1 MNTIEGVKLS
11 QLCDYSFGD
20 QASIV
25 HNLDGAFMKPCN
37 LSNIEFLNK
46 IKDISGEKSLIT
58 LFVDNIRLYRRPI
71 IAKNEQDQNLV
82 DNLMLHN
89 SVLELCSQCLNMK
102 FIIFTNLEDTPIEEA
117 IEEQIPSNVI
127 AIYAANCLYFSDK
140 VIPIPYGLQRKLNDQ
155 DNRLD
160 IIDTHMQYNVEPN
173 KLLYMNHNIGNN
185 TIERSGINELFGEVH
200 WATVQTSS
208 VDYPSFL
215 SNIQN
220 HKFTICPI
228 GNAVDCHRNWE
239 VLYMKRVPVMKKHP
253 ALEKIYDN
261 FPVLFVDE
269 YSDITQKLLM
279 DNDYLYQESIN
290 MDMSLLDLDIL
301 FNRII
306 DKFKEN

>member
-1 MNTIEGVKLS
+1 MNTIEGVKLA

-20 QASIV
+20 SASVI
-25 HNLDGAFMKPCN
+25 HNLSGAFMKPCN

-140 VIPIPYGLQRKLNDQ
+140 VIPIPYGLQRKLDAQ

-160 IIDTHMQYNVEPN
+160 IIETHMEYNIEPT
-173 KLLYMNHNIGNN
+173 KLLYMNHHIQNN
-185 TIERSGINELFGEVH
+185 TIERSGINELFGGLD

-208 VDYPSFL
+208 VNYTSFL

-220 HKFTICPI
+220 HKFTICPM

-239 VLYMKRVPVMKKHP
+239 VLYMKRVPVMKKHKV
-253 ALEKIYDN
+253 LEKLYDN
-261 FPVLFVDE
+261 FPVLFVNE
-269 YSDITQKLLM
+269 YADITQKLLM
-279 DNDYLYQESIN
+279 DNEHLYQASIN
-290 MDMSLLDLDIL
+290 MDMSSLDLDVL
-301 FNRII
+301 FNSILN
-306 DKFKEN
+306 KFKDN

>member
-46 IKDISGEKSLIT
+46 IKHISREKSQAT

-71 IAKNEQDQNLV
+71 IAKTQKDQNIV
-82 DNLMLHN
+82 DGLMLYN
-89 SVLELCSQCLNMK
+89 SLLELCSQYLNMK
-102 FIIFTNLEDTPIEEA
+102 FIIVTNLEDTPIEES
-117 IEEQIPSNVI
+117 IEDQIPSNVI
-127 AIYAANCLYFSDK
+127 AIYAANCLYSSDK
-140 VIPIPYGLQRKLNDQ
+140 VIPIPCGLQRKLHSQ
-155 DNRLD
+155 DNRLNIIEKHMLYD
-160 IIDTHMQYNVEPN
+160 IDPA
-173 KLLYMNHNIGNN
+173 KLLYMNHNIQNN
-185 TIERSGINELFGEVH
+185 TIERSGINELFCRLD

-208 VDYPSFL
+208 VNYTSFL

-220 HKFTICPI
+220 HKFTICPM

-239 VLYMKRVPVMKKHP
+239 VLYMKRVPVMKKHK
-253 ALEKIYDN
+253 ALEKLYNN

-269 YSDITQKLLM
+269 YSDITEKLLI
-279 DNDYLYQESIN
+279 DNDYLYQASIN

-301 FNRII
+301 FDRII
-306 DKFKEN
+306 HKFNNN

>member
-20 QASIV
+20 QASIT
-25 HNLDGAFMKPCN
+25 NNIIGGFMKSCN

-46 IKDISGEKSLIT
+46 IKDISIEKSEAT

-71 IAKNEQDQNLV
+71 IAKTQKDQNIV
-82 DNLMLHN
+82 DGLMLYN
-89 SVLELCSQCLNMK
+89 SVLDLCSQYLNMK
-102 FIIFTNLEDTPIEEA
+102 FIIVTNLEDTPIEES

-127 AIYAANCLYFSDK
+127 AIYAANCLYSSDK
-140 VIPIPYGLQRKLNDQ
+140 VIPIPYGLQRKLDAQ

-160 IIDTHMQYNVEPN
+160 IIETHMQYNVEPT
-173 KLLYMNHNIGNN
+173 KLLYMNHHIQNN
-185 TIERSGINELFGEVH
+185 TIERSSINELFNEFD
-200 WATVQTSS
+200 WATVQTSR

-220 HKFTICPI
+220 HKFTMCPM

-239 VLYMKRVPVMKKHP
+239 VLYMKRVPIMKKHK
-253 ALEKIYDN
+253 ALEKLYDN
-261 FPVLFVDE
+261 FPVLFVNE

-279 DNDYLYQESIN
+279 DNDHLYQASIN
-290 MDMSLLDLDIL
+290 MDMSSLDLDVL

-306 DKFKEN
+306 HKFKDN

>member
-20 QASIV
+20 QASIT
-25 HNLDGAFMKPCN
+25 NNIIGGFMKSCN

-46 IKDISGEKSLIT
+46 IKDISIEKSEAT

-71 IAKNEQDQNLV
+71 IAKTQKDQNIV
-82 DNLMLHN
+82 DSLMLYN
-89 SVLELCSQCLNMK
+89 SVLDLCSQYLNMK
-102 FIIFTNLEDTPIEEA
+102 FIIVTNLEDTPIEES

-127 AIYAANCLYFSDK
+127 AIYAANCLYSSDK
-140 VIPIPYGLQRKLNDQ
+140 VIPIPYGLQRKLDAQ

-160 IIDTHMQYNVEPN
+160 IIETHMQYNIEPT
-173 KLLYMNHNIGNN
+173 KLLYMNHHIQNN
-185 TIERSGINELFGEVH
+185 TIERSGINQLFNGFD

-208 VDYPSFL
+208 VNYTSFL

-220 HKFTICPI
+220 HKFTICPM

-239 VLYMKRVPVMKKHP
+239 VLYMKRVPVMKKHK
-253 ALEKIYDN
+253 ALEKLYDN

-279 DNDYLYQESIN
+279 DNDYLYQASIN
-290 MDMSLLDLDIL
+290 MDMSSLDLDVL
-301 FNRII
+301 FNRIVN
-306 DKFKEN
+306 KFKDH

>member
-140 VIPIPYGLQRKLNDQ
+140 VIPIPYGLQRKLDAQ

-160 IIDTHMQYNVEPN
+160 IIETHMEYNIEPT
-173 KLLYMNHNIGNN
+173 KLLYMNHHIQNN
-185 TIERSGINELFGEVH
+185 TIERSGINELFGGLD

-208 VDYPSFL
+208 VNYTSFL

-220 HKFTICPI
+220 HKFTICPM

-239 VLYMKRVPVMKKHP
+239 VLYMKRVPVMKKHKV
-253 ALEKIYDN
+253 LEKLYDN
-261 FPVLFVDE
+261 FPVLFVNE
-269 YSDITQKLLM
+269 YADITQKLLM
-279 DNDYLYQESIN
+279 DNEHLYQASIN
-290 MDMSLLDLDIL
+290 MDMSSLDLDVL
-301 FNRII
+301 FNSILN
-306 DKFKEN
+306 KFKDN